1 MGSLSKRVEKGAIWR
16 VLAVGKRCDLSSGSV
31 LLRDVGEEA
40 EDDILERVVVCPAAL
55 VVVYCVVTTLS
66 AIKEAACGAFG
77 RVHQSI
83 SPPSLKLEIQ

>member
-1 MGSLSKRVEKGAIWR
+1 MWR
-16 VLAVGKRCDLSSGSV
+16 DISSGSV

-40 EDDILERVVVCPAAL
+40 EDDILERAVVCPAAL
-55 VVVYCVVTTLS
+55 VVVYCVVTTRS